1 MNGKVGGLTDLQEEA
16 ISVETQLKRNTRAG
30 FKWGKNV

>member
-16 ISVETQLKRNTRAG
+16 ISVETQAG
-30 FKWGKNV
+30 LKWGKNV